1 MPLDHLGINVPDV
14 RAARS
19 YYDELM
25 PLVGFASFFAGDDW
39 FSYAPADGPGTQLF
53 FSSGGAIGTG
63 TQDIYVSDQR
73 ADGTFGA
80 RSLVSGLNTATDDT
94 MPNLGKDGLEVVF
107 ASTRA
112 GGAGSFDIW
121 TSSRSSVFDAW
132 SAPVNVTVVNT
143 VASETRPSLSW
154 DGERLYVGRAGDIY
168 VSHR

>member
-1 MPLDHLGINVPDV
+1 MRHGDGTTRFQRLPAPRNLGCVPNGPNGPGTEYGP
-14 RAARS
+14 S
-19 YYDELM
+19 
-25 PLVGFASFFAGDDW
+25 LVTTEA
-39 FSYAPADGPGTQLF
+39 GTQLF
-53 FSSGGAIGTG
+53 FSSVGAIGTG

-94 MPNLGKDGLEVVF
+94 MPNLRKDGLEVVF

-132 SAPVNVTVVNT
+132 SAPVNVTGASFPFS
-143 VASETRPSLSW
+143 VA
-154 DGERLYVGRAGDIY
+154 V
-168 VSHR
+168 